1 MAPVVLLSTRVG
13 ARTHRQL
20 VVWQLANELRKR
32 VFEFTSAERVKGDE
46 DYCRQIR
53 RAINSA
59 CHNTA
64 EGFNRYRHREFANS
78 LHIARGELGEV
89 DDQLEAGKLA
99 GHLTEEEC
107 EELLTLCSKAVAA
120 NTALL
125 RHLEKRGK
133 EPA

>member
-1 MAPVVLLSTRVG
+1 MG
-13 ARTHRQL
+13 AKTHREL
-20 VVWQLANELRKR
+20 VVWQLASELRKR
-32 VFEFTSAERVKGDE
+32 VFQFTASDKVSKDE

-89 DDQLEAGKLA
+89 DDQLEAGRQA
-99 GHLTEEEC
+99 GHLSEAEC
-107 EELLTLCSKAVAA
+107 NELLTLCNRAVAA

-125 RHLEKRGK
+125 GHLEKRARK
-133 EPA
+133 TP

>member
-1 MAPVVLLSTRVG
+1 MLLRTRVG

-89 DDQLEAGKLA
+89 DDQLEAGKQA
-99 GHLTEEEC
+99 GHLTPEEC
-107 EELLTLCSKAVAA
+107 EELLALCSRAVAA

-125 RHLEKRGK
+125 RHLEKRAK
-133 EPA
+133 DTP